1 MVNIIKV
8 QALVNIIKVQAL
20 VNMIKVQALVNMI
33 KFQALVNMI
42 KVQALVNMIKFQA
55 LVNMIKF
62 QALVNMI
69 KFQTLVVGD
78 IGTSRVTIWPMSQT
92 WVIFSSPWLPA
103 AGRGPGMKSWYR
115 LSQAG
120 STGRARAPT
129 CCGV

>member
-1 MVNIIKV
+1 MCVCGMVNIIKV

-20 VNMIKVQALVNMI
+20 VDIIKVQALVNI
-33 KFQALVNMI
+33 I
-42 KVQALVNMIKFQA
+42 KVQALVNIIKVQA
-55 LVNMIKF
+55 L
-62 QALVNMI
+62 A
-69 KFQTLVVGD
+69 GDD

-115 LSQAG
+115 LSHAG

-129 CCGV
+129 WCGV